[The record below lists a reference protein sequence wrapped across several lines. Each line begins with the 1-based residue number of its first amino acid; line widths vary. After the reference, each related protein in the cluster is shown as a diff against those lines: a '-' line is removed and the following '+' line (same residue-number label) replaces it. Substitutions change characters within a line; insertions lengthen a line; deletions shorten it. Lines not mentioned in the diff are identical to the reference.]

1 MSPVIAHNYK
11 ESSYPV
17 GLFEWTLENLDGQSP
32 RTLSLLFSFENGV
45 GDGIPRA
52 GGANR
57 LFVGPANIVGIAMQ
71 CAVCGEGERKRER
84 ERERTGR
91 RERGVSKEGE
101 ENERETQR

>member
-1 MSPVIAHNYK
+1 M
-11 ESSYPV
+11 